1 MTGTGY
7 IYLLR
12 DANDRPYYIGQTV
25 DTQRREREH
34 RASGKLHASGR
45 LDVIETVE
53 RSRIDDRER
62 ALIAEY
68 RAHGIRLENV
78 ASGGGVHVGPRAPG
92 TATSARAAN
101 RPSTAAS
108 RKR

>member
-62 ALIAEY
+62 AD
-68 RAHGIRLENV
+68 RGIP
-78 ASGGGVHVGPRAPG
+78 H
-92 TATSARAAN
+92 ARYPA
-101 RPSTAAS
+101 
-108 RKR
+108 RKRRLRWGRACRPACAGSRDVRTRSESAEHRCVA